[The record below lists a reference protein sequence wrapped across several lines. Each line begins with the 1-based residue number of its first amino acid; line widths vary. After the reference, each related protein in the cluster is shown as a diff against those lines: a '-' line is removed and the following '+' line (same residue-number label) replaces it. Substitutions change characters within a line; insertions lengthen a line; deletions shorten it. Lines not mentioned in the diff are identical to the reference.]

1 MPVQIKQL
9 FVQLQW
15 YNCQNETTVGRH
27 RKPRAHVCMRSP
39 YMSDYPQCSWCVSS
53 LSAPGN
59 DCIAVVASC
68 LQICLVSVTRGCW
81 IEAPEKNPRSKLK
94 FSNTENGDV
103 CRCVCLWWFRTKF
116 HISGCKCLCQCFSM
130 FVHTR
135 VCVRICTVGSEENK
149 AVQLSAV
156 QWFWF
161 GWPFGFSLSQRAQQ
175 SHRTL
180 ATTSS
185 LAKTEGLTWKRRMR
199 HSGKEGRERK
209 KGSGSKWENERGS
222 VAVRNEKF
230 RNGCIKCS
238 GGWVWKEKREIK
250 SMGAKYAR

>member
-1 MPVQIKQL
+1 MCVCARLTCQIIPSAVGVSLASVPPVTIAL
-9 FVQLQW
+9 LWLPPASRSVSYPW
-15 YNCQNETTVGRH
+15 RVGAGL
-27 RKPRAHVCMRSP
+27 KP
-39 YMSDYPQCSWCVSS
+39 PQ
-53 LSAPGN
+53 
-59 DCIAVVASC
+59 
-68 LQICLVSVTRGCW
+68 
-81 IEAPEKNPRSKLK
+81 KNPRSKLK

-116 HISGCKCLCQCFSM
+116 HISGCKCLCQCLC
-130 FVHTR
+130 TR
-135 VCVRICTVGSEENK
+135 VCVRICTVGSDENK

-222 VAVRNEKF
+222 VAVRN
-230 RNGCIKCS
+230 
-238 GGWVWKEKREIK
+238 
-250 SMGAKYAR
+250 

>member
-1 MPVQIKQL
+1 
-9 FVQLQW
+9 
-15 YNCQNETTVGRH
+15 
-27 RKPRAHVCMRSP
+27 MRLP
-39 YMSDYPQCSWCVSS
+39 YTSEYPQCSWCVSS
-53 LSAPGN
+53 LSAPSN

-81 IEAPEKNPRSKLK
+81 IEAPEKKPRSKLK

-103 CRCVCLWWFRTKF
+103 CRCVCLWWFRNKF
-116 HISGCKCLCQCFSM
+116 PISGCMFSSVFVNASPCLC
-130 FVHTR
+130 TR
-135 VCVRICTVGSEENK
+135 VCVWVRICTVGSEENK

-175 SHRTL
+175 SHHTL
-180 ATTSS
+180 ATTST

-199 HSGKEGRERK
+199 HSGNEGRERK

-222 VAVRNEKF
+222 VAVRN
-230 RNGCIKCS
+230 
-238 GGWVWKEKREIK
+238 
-250 SMGAKYAR
+250 